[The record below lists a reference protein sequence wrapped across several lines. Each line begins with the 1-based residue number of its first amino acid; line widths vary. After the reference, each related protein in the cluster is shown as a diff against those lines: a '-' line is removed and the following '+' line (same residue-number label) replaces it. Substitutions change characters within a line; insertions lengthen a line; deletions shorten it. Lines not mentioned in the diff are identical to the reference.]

1 MYSKLVMINYL
12 TSQLAIDFF
21 LYLIIHHQYS
31 HISQAIFQ
39 KETEQRDFSD
49 PPPSTLEILQKC
61 CLAPLGNSIPSK
73 DKKPRPMEIPNKFSL
88 NTRETV
94 KIPFLFS
101 IWLLEIPHALSSVP
115 LEILPCPSLVS
126 R

>member
-1 MYSKLVMINYL
+1 MYSKLVRINYL
-12 TSQLAIDFF
+12 TSQLAIDSF
-21 LYLIIHHQYS
+21 LHLIIHHQYS

-73 DKKPRPMEIPNKFSL
+73 DKNQDPWKFQTSF
-88 NTRETV
+88 
-94 KIPFLFS
+94 P
-101 IWLLEIPHALSSVP
+101 
-115 LEILPCPSLVS
+115 
-126 R
+126 